1 MVSLR
6 TIDNDRQ
13 NIIKDLKPSEMK
25 AYIQYNVNR
34 LYEAFLEHNEEIAL
48 ASKRNIEEATKLYEA
63 KGYENSLAIELG
75 LRLDKANAVLV
86 ETLEAKQEKEVEL
99 SKVIV
104 GNNLGSYL
112 GTLTSA
118 NLVLEK
124 LVKCYEEDSSEVVLA
139 TTKAIAEDIA
149 LEVIEINWLLEDV
162 ERTEKL
168 RTVFSNVI
176 GFIEE
181 EYSTYSNLVKKINS
195 F

>member
-6 TIDNDRQ
+6 SLENDKA
-13 NIIKDLKPSEMK
+13 NIIKNLKPYEMK

-34 LYEAFLEHNEEIAL
+34 LYEAFLEHNEETAL
-48 ASKRNIEEATKLYEA
+48 ASKRNIEEATKLYTS
-63 KGYENSLAIELG
+63 KGYDNSLAIELG
-75 LRLDKANAVLV
+75 LRLDKANDVLI
-86 ETLEAKQEKEVEL
+86 ETLEAKQEQEIKL

-112 GTLTSA
+112 GTLTSI

-124 LVKCYEEDSSEVVLA
+124 LVEGYSKEPSEVMLA
-139 TTKAIAEDIA
+139 TIKDIVEA
-149 LEVIEINWLLEDV
+149 TSYELIEINWLLEDV

-176 GFIEE
+176 DFIEE
-181 EYSTYSNLVKKINS
+181 EYSTYTGLVKKINS

>member
-6 TIDNDRQ
+6 SLENDKS
-13 NIIKDLKPSEMK
+13 NIIKNLKPYEMK

-63 KGYENSLAIELG
+63 KGYSNSLAIELG

-86 ETLEAKQEKEVEL
+86 ETLEAKQEQEVEL

-118 NLVLEK
+118 NLVLEAVPDAYK
-124 LVKCYEEDSSEVVLA
+124 V
-139 TTKAIAEDIA
+139 IAENIIDSNINCCSSSKTNSNGSTNPVA
-149 LEVIEINWLLEDV
+149 LAI
-162 ERTEKL
+162 
-168 RTVFSNVI
+168 
-176 GFIEE
+176 
-181 EYSTYSNLVKKINS
+181 
-195 F
+195 